1 MVVTAAAIIVCL
13 LLLLF
18 FFYRPGGVKSLLEHS
33 NAELQVGGQQTASTA
48 SESVRLPGNE
58 SHESGWQGGTE
69 ANDTII
75 NDVPMVVYTPHYT
88 KVVLQMGTPDIKDS
102 TIESHESGW
111 QGGTEANDTIINDV
125 PMVVYTPHYTKV
137 VLQMGTPD
145 IKDSTIVY
153 IAQAADVRADNQ
165 HIVGAFV
172 LEGTPLSW
180 GVSKEG
186 YCAIINQKIH
196 IGVYIAQAADVR
208 ADNQHIVGAFV
219 LEGTPLSWGVSK
231 EGYCAIINQ
240 KIHIG
245 VSDNTALFEE
255 ATAKEGYFFRQ
266 YPLVS
271 NGIVCENKPKGKAL
285 RRAICQQGSQ
295 IFMVHSVN
303 RESFHDF
310 AQALVDLG
318 CTQAIYLVGS
328 DSYGWCVNPKGES
341 QIFMVHSVNRES
353 FHDFAQALVDL
364 GCTQAIYLVGSD
376 SYGWCVNPKGERLT
390 WGNRNRLNAS
400 TPSTSYIVFRK

>member
-1 MVVTAAAIIVCL
+1 MKNEYDIQETEIRVLGKTKPEPKKGSRIRKWMVVTAAAVTVGL

-18 FFYRPGGVKSLLEHS
+18 FFYRQGGVKSLSEPS
-33 NAELQVGGQQTASTA
+33 NAELQGGGQQTAFTA
-48 SESVRLPGNE
+48 SECVQLPGNE
-58 SHESGWQGGTE
+58 SHESGWQEGTE
-69 ANDTII
+69 VVDTII
-75 NDVPMVVYTPHYT
+75 NDVSMVVYTPHYT
-88 KVVLQMGTPDIKDS
+88 RV
-102 TIESHESGW
+102 
-111 QGGTEANDTIINDV
+111 A
-125 PMVVYTPHYTKV
+125 
-137 VLQMGTPD
+137 LQMGTPD

-153 IAQAADVRADNQ
+153 IAQAADIRADNQ

-172 LEGTPLSW
+172 LKGKPLSW

-186 YCAIINQKIH
+186 YCAIINQH
-196 IGVYIAQAADVR
+196 
-208 ADNQHIVGAFV
+208 
-219 LEGTPLSWGVSK
+219 
-231 EGYCAIINQ
+231 
-240 KIHIG
+240 IHIG

-271 NGIVCENKPKGKAL
+271 NGTIRENKPKGKAL

-328 DSYGWCVNPKGES
+328 DSYGWCVNPKGE
-341 QIFMVHSVNRES
+341 
-353 FHDFAQALVDL
+353 
-364 GCTQAIYLVGSD
+364 
-376 SYGWCVNPKGERLT
+376 RLT

-400 TPSTSYIVFRK
+400 TPSTNYIVFRK

>member
-1 MVVTAAAIIVCL
+1 MKNEYDIKETEIRVLGKAKPELKKGCRIRKWMVVTAAAIIVCL

-18 FFYRPGGVKSLLEHS
+18 FFYRPGGVKSLSEHS

-102 TIESHESGW
+102 TI
-111 QGGTEANDTIINDV
+111 
-125 PMVVYTPHYTKV
+125 
-137 VLQMGTPD
+137 
-145 IKDSTIVY
+145 
-153 IAQAADVRADNQ
+153 
-165 HIVGAFV
+165 
-172 LEGTPLSW
+172 
-180 GVSKEG
+180 
-186 YCAIINQKIH
+186 
-196 IGVYIAQAADVR
+196 VYIAQAADVR

-328 DSYGWCVNPKGES
+328 DSYGWCVNPKGE
-341 QIFMVHSVNRES
+341 
-353 FHDFAQALVDL
+353 
-364 GCTQAIYLVGSD
+364 
-376 SYGWCVNPKGERLT
+376 RLT